1 MAPCAPFIIYCPEY
15 LRMLSE
21 TATVVRL
28 DAGTIQ
34 LKTERLSTCTGCS
47 LKSGCG
53 QYLLSRE
60 QDLLCLSARDVAARV
75 DLDSLQA
82 GSRVQLSMEP
92 GQLLSLVAWFYLL
105 PLGCLLVATTV
116 ADLLELQD
124 TMAGLS
130 ALSGLCAGVLISR
143 VAMRSRS
150 TGASLKV
157 VTATNATP
165 ASGQTNTIAA
175 SAATSVGSE

>member
-1 MAPCAPFIIYCPEY
+1 
-15 LRMLSE
+15 MLSE

-28 DAGTIQ
+28 DAGSIQ
-34 LKTERLSTCTGCS
+34 LKTQRLSTCSGCS

-60 QDLLCLSARDVAARV
+60 QDQLCLSARDVAALA
-75 DLDSLQA
+75 DLDSLQP

-92 GQLLSLVAWFYLL
+92 RQLLSLAAWFYLL

-116 ADLLELQD
+116 AALLGLQD
-124 TMAGLS
+124 ALVGLN
-130 ALSGLCAGVLISR
+130 ALAGLCAGVLISR
-143 VAMRSRS
+143 VVMRNRS

-157 VTATNATP
+157 VTGLDATQALD
-165 ASGQTNTIAA
+165 QTNEIAA
-175 SAATSVGSE
+175 TAATSVGSE